1 MSLRP
6 RTLATRFILI
16 VALGAVLPLALVGLW
31 LTRSAQRSGTEL
43 LRNQLE
49 HAAGAFVA
57 EIDNRWLLRAGE
69 LQLLASNSAAQ
80 ALFSE
85 ATLSSADSAYLL
97 QLSRSLGA
105 IPSIAY
111 VDRQGTERWSF
122 AQPFNPGANT
132 RAFPVEVPITI
143 DEHIV
148 GTLRARVS
156 LASVLAPG
164 VGQALVPG
172 ATLTI
177 LDTLRNALTGAPD
190 WLDLSAPE
198 RPQRT
203 GWEVASR
210 AASAAPLRVIVAAPN
225 SPYVAPFEHA
235 ARLGVGVLLVVALV
249 ALVLSIVLA
258 TRVTRSLQRLADAAA
273 AVAAGDLHRRVDVP
287 VEDDVGRVAQS
298 FNAMTESLRRTLS
311 ELAGQRAL
319 AAVGEFAA
327 SLSHEVRNSLTA
339 VRVDLQH
346 AKRHLPADDT
356 SAQLVARALDS
367 VRRLDATVSGAL
379 RVARSGHVE
388 KHPVDLHEVL
398 LRAMRAAEPS
408 FAEHGALLEA
418 LAETALPPVE
428 GDGAALEQMFLNLLI
443 NAAQASPPGGRTRVE
458 LAPAESHVT
467 VRVVDAGHGMPAAAA
482 STIGAPFQSTKDNGT
497 GLGLPIA
504 HRIAMAHGGELTF
517 EPNDGAGTTALVR
530 LPVVSRSAEPHA
542 V

>member
-1 MSLRP
+1 V
-6 RTLATRFILI
+6 LI

-43 LRNQLE
+43 LRTQIE
-49 HAAGAFVA
+49 HAASAIAA
-57 EIDNRWLLRAGE
+57 EIDGRWALRAGE
-69 LQLLASNSAAQ
+69 LQLLAGNSVAR
-80 ALFSE
+80 ALVSG
-85 ATLSSADSAYLL
+85 ATLTSTDSAYLQ
-97 QLSRSLGA
+97 QLARSLGGA

-111 VDRQGTERWSF
+111 VDRDGTERWRVV
-122 AQPFNPGANT
+122 AQPIDGRMTT
-132 RAFPVEVPITI
+132 RTFAIELPIT
-143 DEHIV
+143 EGERTV
-148 GTLRARVS
+148 GTLEARVN
-156 LASVLAPG
+156 LASVLAPEAE
-164 VGQALVPG
+164 QTLVPG

-177 LDTLRNALTGAPD
+177 VDARGMVLTNAPD
-190 WLDLSAPE
+190 SLDASSPAPARE
-198 RPQRT
+198 A

-210 AASAAPLRVIVAAPN
+210 APQAAPLRVIVAAPA
-225 SPYVAPFEHA
+225 SPYVTPFEHA
-235 ARLGVGVLLVVALV
+235 ARLGVGVLLVVSLV

-258 TRVTRSLQRLADAAA
+258 TRVTRSLQRLADAAG
-273 AVAAGDLHRRVDVP
+273 AVAAGDLQRRVDVP

-298 FNAMTESLRRTLS
+298 FNAMTDSLRRTLS

-346 AKRHLPADDT
+346 ATRHLPADET
-356 SAQLVARALDS
+356 GARLVARALDS

-379 RVARSGHVE
+379 RVARSGHVD

-418 LAETALPPVE
+418 LDGASLPHVE

-443 NAAQASPPGGRTRVE
+443 NAAQASPPGGRVRVE
-458 LAPAESHVT
+458 LVPAGAHVT
-467 VRVVDAGHGMPAAAA
+467 VRVVDAGHGMRAVAA

-504 HRIAMAHGGELTF
+504 RRIAMAHAGELTF
-517 EPNDGAGTTALVR
+517 ESNDGAGTTALVS
-530 LPVVSRSAEPHA
+530 LPVLSRPAASHP